1 LATFRR
7 RFRNQRERKKTAS
20 GILMLVLVVI
30 GAVIGG
36 WAGGAAGFLLSWLVV
51 LLIDNRPGVA
61 NVASESTNGRKSPSP
76 GFRRKPAVA

>member
-1 LATFRR
+1 MATFRR

-36 WAGGAAGFLLSWLVV
+36 WAGGAAGFLLSCLVV
-51 LLIDNRPGVA
+51 HFIDHHPNP
-61 NVASESTNGRKSPSP
+61 
-76 GFRRKPAVA
+76 